1 MIDIENIVFTA
12 VSNAVKAEY
21 PNAAIYGEYVEAPAD
36 FPCVCISEDDN
47 YSYGSTQDNALE
59 DNNVGVM
66 YSVNIFTSNQV
77 GKKTEAK
84 KIAKIVDSVLLGF
97 KMSRTAL
104 LPVPSPT
111 SLSPAR
117 LLPREHLK
125 YLSDLQTV
133 PKVFRYMKH
142 LRPTISL
149 SV

>member
-21 PNAAIYGEYVEAPAD
+21 PNAAVYGEYVEAPAD

-47 YSYGSTQDNALE
+47 YSYGLTQDNALE

-104 LPVPSPT
+104 LPVPNADT
-111 SLSPAR
+111 TIYR
-117 LLPREHLK
+117 I
-125 YLSDLQTV
+125 TG
-133 PKVFRYMKH
+133 RYTAVIGRYGDGNYQMY
-142 LRPTISL
+142 R
-149 SV
+149 